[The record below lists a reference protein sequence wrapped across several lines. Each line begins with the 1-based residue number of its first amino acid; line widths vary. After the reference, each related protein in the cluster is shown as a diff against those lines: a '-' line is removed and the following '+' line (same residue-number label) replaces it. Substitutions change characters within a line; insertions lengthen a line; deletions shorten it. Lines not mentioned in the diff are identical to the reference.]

1 MFDSLDRLP
10 ADPILGLMSAFQDDE
25 RTEKIDLGVGV
36 YRDDTAQTPIMQAVV
51 DAQRRLLEIETSK
64 SYLPPAGPDD
74 YNNGVQQLL
83 LGDELVEGCD
93 QRLTSL
99 LTPGGC
105 GALRIGAEV
114 IRRSSSTCTV
124 WVSDPTWPNHIPL
137 LGGAGL
143 QLKTYSYYDPTTK
156 SLDFA
161 TMMSQL
167 EQSKP
172 GDVLL
177 LHGCCHNPSG
187 ADLTLEQ
194 WQTVTEFVTD
204 RELMPFVDVAYQG
217 LGEGIDEDAAGWRY
231 LAARVLSTQSKL
243 NRCLNPN
250 EDAICRG
257 GRGVSPVLQRLFH
270 TGYMFSTLT
279 NHLHVS
285 GGGAGILGRDISA
298 IQRRDKVAH
307 SE

>member
-1 MFDSLDRLP
+1 VF
-10 ADPILGLMSAFQDDE
+10 IL
-25 RTEKIDLGVGV
+25 TK
-36 YRDDTAQTPIMQAVV
+36 P
-51 DAQRRLLEIETSK
+51 
-64 SYLPPAGPDD
+64 
-74 YNNGVQQLL
+74 
-83 LGDELVEGCD
+83 
-93 QRLTSL
+93 
-99 LTPGGC
+99 
-105 GALRIGAEV
+105 
-114 IRRSSSTCTV
+114 SSTCTV

-217 LGEGIDEDAAGWRY
+217 LGEGIDEDAAGWRH
-231 LAARVLSTQSKL
+231 LAARVPEMLMASSCSKNFGLYRERTGALVAIARDEDSAQNLQSQSLSAARQIYSM
-243 NRCLNPN
+243 PP
-250 EDAICRG
+250 
-257 GRGVSPVLQRLFH
+257 S
-270 TGYMFSTLT
+270 Y
-279 NHLHVS
+279 
-285 GGGAGILGRDISA
+285 GGAVGWHHPRKL
-298 IQRRDKVAH
+298 
-307 SE
+307 